1 MCGIAGLF
9 KYHSQNQLT
18 PECMRQSIEL
28 LSHRGPDN
36 HDFYMDDL
44 AGLVHT
50 RLSLLD
56 LNPRSNQPF
65 WDPSRRYGIIY
76 NGEIYNFSGINN
88 ELERQGVSFH
98 TSSDTEVLLNALICW
113 GTTAALHKIE
123 GMYAFAFYDK
133 IEQSLTIVRDPFG
146 IKPLYYADKD
156 GTFVFASEIKGMKP
170 WVKFEPDFFSIA
182 SYLGGSGG
190 PAAGFTFFK
199 DIKILPPG
207 TVVTLKK
214 GASPQF
220 HRFFSLSDLWEPSL
234 RRDFQALGTKK
245 LIDQCEELL
254 TENVNKM
261 LVADAPV
268 GALCSG
274 GLDSSIIMALAAKQH
289 QNLAIFHANV
299 QGKYSELPHAEML
312 ARHLKLDLLKVDV
325 SDQDFIEYLPETLYH
340 YGHPFTYHPNSIP
353 FFLVSRL
360 VRQHHVKAI
369 LSGEGADECFYGY
382 PWHLLNI
389 KTWCKDFLTNPYRH
403 IKSLLNRKKGT
414 TLLPSLNPGCSL
426 LNRMEKETEEQSLY
440 NSLIAKTGKSITHN
454 DFITF
459 QMLGYHLRTLLHRND
474 ALGMAF
480 GIEARFPFLD
490 FNFVRFAVNL
500 PYSCKVRFS
509 CAGRNPEHV
518 FFIDKWILR
527 QVASRH
533 IPAALS
539 KRNKQGF
546 TSSSAW
552 RAEIDSSYFKDSWI
566 QQTLGLSQDG
576 LACFFEQS
584 PISLKLKLLHLDVWA
599 RIFLLSENPS
609 TMAQSIVPYYRM
621 RPE

>member
-1 MCGIAGLF
+1 
-9 KYHSQNQLT
+9 
-18 PECMRQSIEL
+18 MRQSIEL
-28 LSHRGPDN
+28 LTHRGPDN
-36 HDFYMDDL
+36 QDFYMDDL

-65 WDPSRRYGIIY
+65 WDPSGRYGIIY
-76 NGEIYNFSGINN
+76 NGEIYNFSDIKN
-88 ELERQGVSFH
+88 ELQRQGVSFH
-98 TSSDTEVLLNALICW
+98 TSSDTEVLMNALICW
-113 GTTAALHKIE
+113 GTTVTLHKIE

-133 IEQSLTIVRDPFG
+133 MEQSFTLVRDPFG

-207 TVVTLKK
+207 TVVSMKK

-220 HRFFSLSDLWEPSL
+220 HRFFPLSNLWEPSL
-234 RRDFQALGTKK
+234 RRDFQSWGSKK

-254 TENVNKM
+254 AENVKKM

-325 SDQDFIEYLPETLYH
+325 SDQDFIQYLPETLYH
-340 YGHPFTYHPNSIP
+340 YGHPFTYHLNSTP

-360 VRQHHVKAI
+360 VRQHNVKAI

-389 KTWCKDFLTNPYRH
+389 KTWCKEFLTHPFRGMQ
-403 IKSLLNRKKGT
+403 SLLHRQQNSAF
-414 TLLPSLNPGCSL
+414 LPSLNPGCSL
-426 LNRMEKETEEQSLY
+426 LNRLENEYEEY
-440 NSLIAKTGKSITHN
+440 DICNSLTAKTGKNIN
-454 DFITF
+454 RKDFITF

-480 GIEARFPFLD
+480 GIEARFPFLGT
-490 FNFVRFAVNL
+490 NLVHFAVNM
-500 PYSCKVRFS
+500 PYSFKVRFS
-509 CAGRNPEHV
+509 FSGRNPNHL
-518 FFIDKWILR
+518 FFVDKWILR
-527 QVASRH
+527 QVAARH

-546 TSSSAW
+546 TSSAAW
-552 RAEIDSSYFKDSWI
+552 RTVIDSSYFQDSWV
-566 QQTLGLSQDG
+566 QQTLGLSQDA

-584 PISLKLKLLHLDVWA
+584 PNSLKLKLLHLDIWA
-599 RIFLLSENPS
+599 RIFLFSENPG
-609 TMAQSIVPYYRM
+609 TMAQTIIPYYHM
-621 RPE
+621 LPE